1 MKKVE
6 CVVFDWAGTT
16 VDYGCFAPVAAF
28 VKAFEELGITIS
40 VEEARSFMGMTKID
54 HIRELFK
61 LDAVSQ
67 QFSRLFERA
76 WEESDVVAM
85 NQRFENHLFASL
97 QSYTTPIDGVIATVE
112 QLRAEGIKIGS
123 TTGYNNAMMDVVAPA
138 AALKGYAPDCYVT
151 SNGLPAG
158 RPAPFMIYQNMINLA
173 VASPLSVIKIG
184 DTLSDIREGVNAG
197 VWTVGVVLGSSEM
210 GLTEQEV
217 AALPCQ
223 ELYAR
228 MKTVQESMLAAGAH
242 YVIDTIDELPRIISI
257 INQKMN

>member
-28 VKAFEELGITIS
+28 VKAFEELEITIS

-61 LDAVSQ
+61 LESVSL
-67 QFSRLFERA
+67 QFSLRFKRA

-97 QSYTTPIDGVIATVE
+97 SSYTTPINGVIATVE
-112 QLRAEGIKIGS
+112 KLRAQGIKIGS
-123 TTGYNNAMMDVVAPA
+123 TTGYTNAMMEIVAPA

-158 RPAPFMIYQNMINLA
+158 RPAPFMIYQNLINLA
-173 VASPLSVIKIG
+173 IPSPLSVIKIG

-197 VWTVGVVLGSSEM
+197 VWTVGVILGSSEM

-217 AALPCQ
+217 AALPFEALHC
-223 ELYAR
+223 R
-228 MKTVQESMLAAGAH
+228 IKTVRESMLAAGAH
-242 YVIDTIDELPRIISI
+242 YVIDSIDELINIVSI
-257 INQKMN
+257 INQKLN

>member
-6 CVVFDWAGTT
+6 CVIFDWAGTT

-28 VKAFEELGITIS
+28 VRAFEELGITIS
-40 VEEARSFMGMTKID
+40 IEEARSFMGMSKID

-61 LDAVSQ
+61 LDSVSV
-67 QFSRLFERA
+67 QFSRLFERM

-85 NQRFENHLFASL
+85 NQRFESYLFASL
-97 QSYTTPIDGVIATVE
+97 ESYTNPIAGVLATVE
-112 QLRAEGIKIGS
+112 KLRAEGIKIGS
-123 TTGYNNAMMDVVAPA
+123 TTGYTSAMMEVVAPA

-151 SNGLPAG
+151 SAGLPAG
-158 RPAPFMIYQNMINLA
+158 RPAPFMVYQNMINLA
-173 VASPLSVIKIG
+173 IASPLSVIKIG

-197 VWTVGVVLGSSEM
+197 VWTVGVVLGSSEL

-217 AALPCQ
+217 AALPF
-223 ELYAR
+223 EALYCR
-228 MKTVQESMLAAGAH
+228 MKTVKEKMFAAGAH
-242 YVIDTIDELPRIISI
+242 YVIDSIDELLNIVPI